1 MPWGSWESRLAV
13 RRRITHPHGILAAP
27 FDIEYRLVGQGEQ
40 ARAIRGVFRIGSD
53 TEAGLNMHLQPAG
66 RQERRLA
73 QRPPQLLGLVE
84 RLLLAQARQDHY
96 ELVAPVAHAKGRR
109 AHTLPDRRG
118 DLLQGSGPVE
128 MPVRVPYGPVKKDHV
143 HIIAPSRI
151 CIPQKTS

>member
-1 MPWGSWESRLAV
+1 M

-84 RLLLAQARQDHY
+84 RLLLAQAREDHH

-109 AHTLPDRRG
+109 AHTLPDRHLPCRG
-118 DLLQGSGPVE
+118 IAGD
-128 MPVRVPYGPVKKDHV
+128 R
-143 HIIAPSRI
+143 IAPSRI

>member
-1 MPWGSWESRLAV
+1 MSISIPECTWVSQ
-13 RRRITHPHGILAAP
+13 
-27 FDIEYRLVGQGEQ
+27 VGRE
-40 ARAIRGVFRIGSD
+40 IFRIKSY
-53 TEAGLNMHLQPAG
+53 EKRYRWYYSPLP
-66 RQERRLA
+66 
-73 QRPPQLLGLVE
+73 LLGLVE